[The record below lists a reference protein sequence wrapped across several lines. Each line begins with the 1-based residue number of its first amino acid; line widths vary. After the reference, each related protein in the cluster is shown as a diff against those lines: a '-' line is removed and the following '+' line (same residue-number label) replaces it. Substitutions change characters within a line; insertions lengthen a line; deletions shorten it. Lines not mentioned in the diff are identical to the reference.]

1 MDILKAGD
9 EAAVA
14 DILKQGKAVE
24 IAGGATKL
32 GLGRPVTAERR
43 LDVSALSG
51 ITLYEPAE
59 LLLTAA
65 AGTPLAQ
72 IEATLSQHG
81 QCLAFEP
88 PDLSRLLGAGARQ
101 TLGGVVATN
110 LSGPRRISAGAARD
124 HVLGL
129 RAVNGRGEIF
139 RAGGKVVKNVTGY
152 DLPKLLTGSF
162 GTMAVFTELT
172 LKVLPA
178 AETEETVAV
187 SGLDCRQAVS
197 VMCQALGSSAALS
210 GAAWVPGRD
219 GDTLTCFRLEGFGP
233 SVQARRQR
241 LLALLDL
248 DADLWT
254 APASKAWWREM
265 RDVAPLGAGE
275 GHAVWKISLPAT
287 QAPALLEK
295 LKSLG
300 EYKVA
305 LDWGGAL
312 VWVSLPCGADAKAAD
327 LRALLPPDAYAMLMV
342 APADVRA
349 RQPVF
354 QPRPAA
360 QMAIEEKVRRSFDP
374 DCLLNPGR
382 MV

>member
-1 MDILKAGD
+1 MLQQVQDRIRDAAARHQAMEIVGHGSKRFYGETPRG
-9 EAAVA
+9 EALDMRTFSGISSYEPTELV
-14 DILKQGKAVE
+14 
-24 IAGGATKL
+24 
-32 GLGRPVTAERR
+32 VTAK
-43 LDVSALSG
+43 
-51 ITLYEPAE
+51 
-59 LLLTAA
+59 
-65 AGTPLAQ
+65 AGTPIAELEALLA
-72 IEATLSQHG
+72 EHG

-88 PDLSRLLGAGARQ
+88 PDLSRLLGAGAGQ
-101 TLGGVVATN
+101 TIGGVVATN

-178 AETEETVAV
+178 AETEETIVL
-187 SGLDCRQAVS
+187 SGLDCSQAVT

-210 GAAWVPGRD
+210 GAAWVPGT
-219 GDTLTCFRLEGFGP
+219 GVALRLEGFGP
-233 SVQARRQR
+233 SVEARRQR
-241 LLALLDL
+241 LLALLGR
-248 DADLWT
+248 DADVWG
-254 APASKAWWREM
+254 ASASKAWWREI
-265 RDVAPLGAGE
+265 RDLAPLGLDE

-287 QAPALLEK
+287 QAPAFLEK

-300 EYKVA
+300 EHKVV

-312 VWVSLPCGADAKAAD
+312 VWVSLPCGADAKAGD
-327 LRALLPPDAYAMLMV
+327 LRALLPPDAYAMLMI
-342 APADVRA
+342 APAPVRA
-349 RQPVF
+349 SQPVF

-360 QMAIEEKVRRSFDP
+360 QMA
-374 DCLLNPGR
+374 
-382 MV
+382 